1 MVNGNADLQPSID
14 LGSIAYASEHC
25 LVLLSPLRR
34 KHEYHF
40 GLAVISFLHEQIRER
55 GEGLP
60 SKLPSASHLCR
71 VATAANPTPS
81 LSLLLPLE
89 GGNRSE
95 AETGGSP
102 SRSLAARF
110 PCCASLRNYAP
121 FYSLSPKWPRR
132 DRERRGREGRKGGLR
147 DTPGRLPRR
156 CRRDR
161 DGGGGGREKLF

>member
-1 MVNGNADLQPSID
+1 MNIISALP
-14 LGSIAYASEHC
+14 
-25 LVLLSPLRR
+25 
-34 KHEYHF
+34 
-40 GLAVISFLHEQIRER
+40 SFLYTSRER
-55 GEGLP
+55 GSREP

-102 SRSLAARF
+102 SRSLAASLAARF

-147 DTPGRLPRR
+147 DTPGRLAVVAEIETAEEEERNFSDFPTVNVYYPPSSSLSRACPPCVCLR
-156 CRRDR
+156 MSQC
-161 DGGGGGREKLF
+161 FAP

>member
-1 MVNGNADLQPSID
+1 MNNISALP
-14 LGSIAYASEHC
+14 
-25 LVLLSPLRR
+25 
-34 KHEYHF
+34 
-40 GLAVISFLHEQIRER
+40 SFLYTSRER
-55 GEGLP
+55 GSREP

-102 SRSLAARF
+102 SRSLAASLAARF

-121 FYSLSPKWPRR
+121 FYSPSPKWPRR
-132 DRERRGREGRKGGLR
+132 DTEKGRGRGLR
-147 DTPGRLPRR
+147 DTPGRLAVGAEIETAEEEGNFSDFPTVNVYYPPSSSLSRAPVPPCVCLR
-156 CRRDR
+156 MSQC
-161 DGGGGGREKLF
+161 FAP